1 MTFLKKL
8 GSSFWIG
15 LLAVAAAFAAI
26 SAAQSKAEAAKGK
39 QRADD
44 EKEADI
50 QAGTRKAQQ
59 HLTQAKLHENKA
71 AQAKETATKRIDA
84 IGRSNETLSDVV
96 SGWSSD

>member
-84 IGRSNETLSDVV
+84 IAKKDESLESIID
-96 SGWSSD
+96 GWSK